1 MSLEDL
7 GEDLS
12 WLDLLVFVKFIQQDH
27 SSALGRELHGPIWSV
42 EAQLMAEAVDAMNMA
57 NWQRG
62 GRRSA
67 PKPKPIPRP
76 WLKPKTTTLGSD
88 AIPISEFND
97 WWDSKAR
104 K

>member
-97 WWDSKAR
+97 WWDSKSR